1 MLPKQHHKAFWR
13 QTSNFGPYDLLM
25 QRIPGLALLIL
36 ISLIAVGGSSL
47 VVVAGKQPLEASALA
62 IIIGIVIRARFG
74 EMHSTKAGIATADP
88 LLIWGIVLLGAQLQV
103 SLFAEHGWT
112 LLGVIVLSMALSLG
126 LIIGLSRLAG
136 LSSALGLLLGVGTTI
151 CGTSAIAIVAPIIK
165 AKQEETS
172 YAVATV
178 ALLGLLAIFIYPLL
192 ATLLAVPEF
201 EFGLFAGMAIHS
213 TPQVVGAG
221 YLYSDLSGQT
231 ATAVKLVR
239 NCFMAPLALI
249 IATLTPHHAV
259 AGEQRVSLSKAFPW
273 FLFAYFFVAYAAT
286 QNWLSKAQIDLCGSI
301 GKFLI
306 VVGMAGI
313 GLNTKW
319 STISKIGFY
328 PLKIGAAAT
337 LILGVVSAT
346 LLWLTLP

>member
-1 MLPKQHHKAFWR
+1 MHTRRYYSA
-13 QTSNFGPYDLLM
+13 SM
-25 QRIPGLALLIL
+25 QRIPGLALLLL
-36 ISLIAVGGSSL
+36 ISLISVAGSSL
-47 VVVAGKQPLEASALA
+47 FVVAGKHPVEASALA
-62 IIIGIVIRARFG
+62 IVLGIAVRTRFG
-74 EMHSTKAGIATADP
+74 EMKAASAGIVYADP

-103 SLFAEHGWT
+103 SLFTQHGWN

-126 LIIGLSRLAG
+126 LIIGLARLAG

-249 IATLTPHHAV
+249 IAAARPHYAAV
-259 AGEQRVSLSKAFPW
+259 GGPRLQLWKAFPW
-273 FLFAYFFVAYAAT
+273 FLFAYFLVAYAAA
-286 QNWLSKAQIDLCGSI
+286 QHWLSKAQIDACGSI

-313 GLNTKW
+313 GLNTQW
-319 STISKIGFY
+319 STISTIGLY
-328 PLKIGAAAT
+328 PLKVGAAAT
-337 LILGVVSAT
+337 LILGVISAT
-346 LLWLTLP
+346 LLSLFMP